1 MRSTL
6 ARHIKPVN
14 NGWATIHNFGVP
26 AGGPLKPGFGLSG
39 DVQILNEK
47 SGFGAAGGP
56 SFRAFAKRWDS
67 VWLRASSDLLSCAG
81 SQNPKKFAVGILTLA
96 KNARMGSTPRLRS
109 KSKVKVKV
117 KVKGDGQECPS
128 YRGKIKI
135 PVPVSRNE
143 GRDKDG
149 APDKTNH

>member
-14 NGWATIHNFGVP
+14 NGQATIHNFGVP
-26 AGGPLKPGFGLSG
+26 A
-39 DVQILNEK
+39 DD
-47 SGFGAAGGP
+47 GP

-81 SQNPKKFAVGILTLA
+81 SQNPKKFAVGIPTLA
-96 KNARMGSTPRLRS
+96 RLRS
-109 KSKVKVKV
+109 KSKLKL
-117 KVKGDGQECPS
+117 KVKGDGQKCPS
-128 YRGKIKI
+128 YMGKIKD
-135 PVPVSRNE
+135 PRPVSRNE

-149 APDKTNH
+149 APDRTNH

>member
-14 NGWATIHNFGVP
+14 NGQATIHNFGVP
-26 AGGPLKPGFGLSG
+26 A
-39 DVQILNEK
+39 DD
-47 SGFGAAGGP
+47 GP

-96 KNARMGSTPRLRS
+96 KNARMGSTSRLRS

-117 KVKGDGQECPS
+117 KVKCDGQECPS